1 MTGPDA
7 SREAKGSGWARVDP
21 KIFAQRRQGGIV
33 HMTRTKF
40 TRNIN
45 GFRLSPGNRDNSLV
59 GASRAHYNTK
69 ITYEASNRVRVPC
82 LALHWT
88 RWR

>member
-45 GFRLSPGNRDNSLV
+45 GFHQEIETTRLSALPEL
-59 GASRAHYNTK
+59 T
-69 ITYEASNRVRVPC
+69 ITPK
-82 LALHWT
+82 
-88 RWR
+88 